1 MPGRRETA
9 YDAPLPELGEFVR
22 VRISTVGR
30 EVVAFTVQYET
41 LVGDRYVPVVRY
53 DAQHGMPHRDKLN
66 RSGDVVDKVWLPMPN
81 VDALNL
87 GIEDIRTNWQRYKAA
102 FLGGA
107 R

>member
-9 YDAPLPELGEFVR
+9 YDALLPGHGEFVR
-22 VRISTVGR
+22 VRISTAGG
-30 EVVAFTVQYET
+30 EVVAFTVQDET

-87 GIEDIRTNWQRYKAA
+87 GIEDIRTNWQRYKVA